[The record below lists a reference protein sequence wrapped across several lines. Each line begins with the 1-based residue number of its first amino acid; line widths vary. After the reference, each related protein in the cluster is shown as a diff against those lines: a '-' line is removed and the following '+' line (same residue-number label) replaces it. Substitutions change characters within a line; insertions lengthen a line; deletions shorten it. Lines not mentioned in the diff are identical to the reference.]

1 MSFRFSEFEGELSD
15 DSDFITLSNHGGVYV
30 SFVASSGDD
39 FSSTAVGPQWPAVS
53 PNVLA
58 VGGTNLIPTT
68 DGGYNEESWDD
79 SQGGPSIH
87 EAEPLYQYSV
97 QRLGVREDPDVAYS
111 AVDFA
116 YYDSFSATSAGPP
129 DWAHSSGTSYGA
141 PQWAGLIAIANQG
154 RTLAGETTLG
164 VYIPSAIYAM
174 PSSDFNDITTGPAN
188 REGYAPGAGLRRNYG
203 TRLPQGQLAR
213 AGPCRLQP
221 LDRHSAIPDSRSDVS
236 TGSAPT
242 PQVSQN
248 AAVAAS
254 NLASP
259 IDAGAL
265 DESAAVDVTP
275 GAAVWND
282 PTVGNFNSAPL
293 TPSDGK
299 SSVGK
304 SWLTIATQSA
314 SVNDRLSLPLLGA
327 VARPAF
333 GDGPS
338 TDPSTASSN
347 AEGIHWAGL
356 NAAIDILR
364 T

>member
-1 MSFRFSEFEGELSD
+1 VVVNCGTSVNDILGAISAAANYPNVSVVSMSFGFNEFKGEVSD
-15 DSDFITLSNHGGVYV
+15 DSDFTTPSNHSGVYV

-39 FSSTAVGPQWPAVS
+39 KSSTAVGPQWPAVS

-97 QRLGVREDPDVAYS
+97 QRSGVREDPDVAYS
-111 AVDFA
+111 AADFA
-116 YYDSFSATSAGPP
+116 YYDSFSATSAAPP

-141 PQWAGLIAIANQG
+141 PQWAGLIAIANQV

-188 REGYAPGAGLRRNYG
+188 REGYAPGPGYDEITGRGSPKANLLVPDLVAYN
-203 TRLPQGQLAR
+203 PVIVIPPFPIR
-213 AGPCRLQP
+213 AL
-221 LDRHSAIPDSRSDVS
+221 DVS

-242 PQVSQN
+242 PPISQN

-265 DESAAVDVTP
+265 DQSAAVDVTP

-282 PTVGNFNSAPL
+282 PTVGNSNSAPL
-293 TPSDGK
+293 TP
-299 SSVGK
+299 
-304 SWLTIATQSA
+304 
-314 SVNDRLSLPLLGA
+314 
-327 VARPAF
+327 
-333 GDGPS
+333 GPV
-338 TDPSTASSN
+338 
-347 AEGIHWAGL
+347 
-356 NAAIDILR
+356 
-364 T
+364 